1 LTVAAGITVSAC
13 GSFLPAALPQD
24 LAAQVEGTIDK
35 TAIVWTIQPWPLDE
49 TVAYL
54 CLDDPVETFGRPEPR
69 LPSGA
74 PCSAVEAVVNHE
86 ALTVRADRSAID
98 PSIGIAIGIGQEVFL
113 AIAGQRGGV
122 SGAVVVPVSDPLL
135 TIEPGPTG

>member
-1 LTVAAGITVSAC
+1 MTVATGMTLSAC
-13 GSFLPAALPQD
+13 GSFLPAPLPPN
-24 LAAQVEGTIDK
+24 LAAQIEGTIDK
-35 TAIVWTIQPWPLDE
+35 TSLVWTIQPWPLDE

-54 CLDDPVETFGRPEPR
+54 CLDDPVETFAVPEPR
-69 LPSGA
+69 LPAGA
-74 PCSAVEAVVNHE
+74 PCSELEAVVNNE

-98 PSIGIAIGIGQEVFL
+98 PNIGIAIGIGQEVFL

-135 TIEPGPTG
+135 TIEPGPTE